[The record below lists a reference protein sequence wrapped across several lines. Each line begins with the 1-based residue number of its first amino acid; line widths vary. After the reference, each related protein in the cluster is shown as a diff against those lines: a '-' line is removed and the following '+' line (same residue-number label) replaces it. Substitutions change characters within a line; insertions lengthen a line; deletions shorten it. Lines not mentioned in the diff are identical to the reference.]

1 MNEQQSFSF
10 PSGGQ
15 RPSAVLAA
23 EGGRPPRRN
32 VVIEAG
38 AGTGK
43 TTAIVAEVLK
53 LLLGEEDVA
62 PERIVL
68 VTFTEKAAG
77 EIADRIQSALAEI
90 ELQLEGDRVRWPA
103 GSDHPLFEVSSAQR
117 EACRRAVQRQLAR
130 IDGLRSQTIHAFCQ
144 ALLRQYPIEAGI
156 DPQFRIIEGFDR
168 SLLYGQL
175 YDDWID
181 DETRVRADPN
191 AAREWE
197 ALLEHCTYLFQ
208 AQNYIFSLVDKRH
221 LLLDAHYEIGT
232 IAEYENALVE
242 AVQTIRARG
251 RDDSRITKYV
261 RANSP
266 PATGSSIENWI
277 EYFAPIAT
285 DLRAADLR
293 LEDRCKEAI
302 RTLRVGDKGTSVYDL
317 LISHR
322 AATAL
327 LSMTR
332 RFINH
337 LDEEKRKR
345 GVLDFDDLLICTRRL
360 LDEPTVLERIRQQF
374 DYIFV
379 DEFQDTDRLQAEI
392 LKLLATD
399 RSGNFTPGKLVIVGD
414 PKQSIYAFRRADP
427 QTYGAFNQ
435 SMLKADGVCRL
446 LVDQYRSTP
455 ALVEVLNAIGAPLFP
470 PGLSDPDVFQP
481 EYHSLRSAGQ
491 RPAEQPAR
499 PPALPLTFIGTEGD
513 PEQEAEAIVAWI
525 RSRNE
530 SDLRRFALLFR
541 RRTRMETYLDVFD
554 RHQLPYVLPPMGLFL
569 DRPAPVDLLA
579 VLRAIAYA
587 YDRGALI
594 SAARTPYFALS
605 DVEIAAGILNGESG
619 PWKAFI
625 ESLDQFRDASR
636 QLTVTELIDLL
647 VTTTGIEAVYGATRE
662 SRRSLRHLEQ
672 ARAIAFSYDQK
683 AGGSVRQFV
692 EEIARRRDVPE
703 EVEPSLLDE
712 SSNAVRILTIH
723 GAKGLEFETVILP
736 DIEFSSGG
744 NSLDLFTVEDP
755 PSLVIRNGVD
765 TLSGICR
772 SSGGRVLRDIASLR
786 DKAETR
792 RLFYVA
798 ITRAKSDVAI
808 VCGSTKVQKN
818 GFGRFLVDVLGVNG
832 SEFPEE
838 PGRLV
843 RPLSIGVNA
852 VFEKLAL
859 PKQERAASDRLKD
872 GALQAELTSGALVP
886 CIVPQPEDVAPALPR
901 ADIAIARAAAPNRG
915 AGILLHRILERW
927 DGVSDVAPL
936 LAALAIELAADE
948 QAIDLVRRRL
958 DRVEDSDVF
967 RRIVAAETIGRE
979 MPIVFLDDSGV
990 LVEKRIDRLV
1000 RETRGDTVIDY
1011 KSGEPNGTRLL
1022 HDREQVALYSRA
1034 VAQMTG
1040 RPCRGLLWYID
1051 AENDVAVDVD
1061 SAESYSRIH
1070 ADGSGV

>member
-1 MNEQQSFSF
+1 MNTPEQQKFSF
-10 PSGGQ
+10 
-15 RPSAVLAA
+15 
-23 EGGRPPRRN
+23 GRVEKRVAPRRRN

-90 ELQLEGDRVRWPA
+90 DLQLAGDTIRWPS
-103 GSDHPLFEVSSAQR
+103 GSDHPLFEVPPAQR
-117 EACRRAVQRQLAR
+117 DACRRAVQRQLAR
-130 IDGLRSQTIHAFCQ
+130 IDGLRSQTIHSFCQ
-144 ALLRQYPIEAGI
+144 MLLRQYPIEAGI

-181 DETRVRADPN
+181 DETRVRADPT

-197 ALLEHCTYLFQ
+197 ALLEHCTYLFL
-208 AQNYIFSLVDKRH
+208 AQNYIFSLVDRRH
-221 LLLDAHYEIGT
+221 LLLDTRYNVGT
-232 IAEYENALVE
+232 IAEFERTLIDT
-242 AVQTIRARG
+242 VQTIRARG
-251 RDDSRITKYV
+251 RDDSGITKYL
-261 RANSP
+261 RANAP
-266 PATGSSIENWI
+266 PPIGSNIDQWI
-277 EYFAPIAT
+277 EYFTPIVT
-285 DLRAADLR
+285 DMRAADLR

-317 LISHR
+317 LVSHR

-332 RFINH
+332 RFISH

-360 LDEPTVLERIRQQF
+360 LDDPAVLERIRQQF
-374 DYIFV
+374 DFIFV
-379 DEFQDTDRLQAEI
+379 DEFQDTDRIQAEI

-399 RSGNFTPGKLVIVGD
+399 RSGNFVPGKLVIVGD

-427 QTYGAFNQ
+427 QTYGAFTE
-435 SMLKADGVCRL
+435 SMIKADGVSRL

-455 ALVEVLNAIGAPLFP
+455 ELVEVLNAIGAPLFP
-470 PGLSDPDVFQP
+470 AGLSDPDVFQP
-481 EYHSLRSAGQ
+481 EYHALRVAQ
-491 RPAEQPAR
+491 ALLPVPAQTGVSVPHT
-499 PPALPLTFIGTEGD
+499 PLTFIGTEGD
-513 PEQEAEAIVAWI
+513 AEQEAEAIVAWI
-525 RSRNE
+525 RERNE

-541 RRTRMETYLDVFD
+541 RRTRMEAYLDVFD

-587 YDRGALI
+587 YDLGALI

-605 DVEIAAGILNGESG
+605 DVEITAGILNGESG
-619 PWKAFI
+619 PWKMFI
-625 ESLDQFRDASR
+625 ESLDAFRNASR
-636 QLTVTELIDLL
+636 QLTVTELIDHI
-647 VTTTGIEAVYGATRE
+647 VKTTGIEAVYGATRE
-662 SRRSLRHLEQ
+662 SARSLRHLEQ
-672 ARAIAFSYDQK
+672 VRAIAFSYDQK
-683 AGGSVRQFV
+683 AGGSLRQFV

-736 DIEFSSGG
+736 DIEFSTGS
-744 NSLDLFTVEDP
+744 NNLDLFTVEDP

-765 TLSGICR
+765 TLSGVCR
-772 SSGGRVLRDIASLR
+772 SSNGRPLRDIASLR

-808 VCGSTKVQKN
+808 VCSCTKVQKP
-818 GFGRFLVDVLGVNG
+818 GFGRFLVELLGISG
-832 SEFPEE
+832 SEFPAE
-838 PGRLV
+838 PGRLE
-843 RPLSIGVNA
+843 RRLSIGVNA
-852 VFEKLAL
+852 AFEKVAL
-859 PKQERAASDRLKD
+859 PQQERAASDRLKD
-872 GALQAELTSGALVP
+872 GALQAELTSGAVVP
-886 CIVPQPEDVAPALPR
+886 CVVPQPEDLTPALPR
-901 ADIAIARAAAPNRG
+901 AEIAIARAAAANRS

-927 DGVSDVAPL
+927 NGISDVAPL

-948 QAIDLVRRRL
+948 RAIDLVRRRL
-958 DRVEDSDVF
+958 GRVRDSDVF
-967 RRIVAAETIGRE
+967 RRIVGAETIGQE
-979 MPIVFLDDSGV
+979 MPIVFIDGSGA
-990 LVEKRIDRLV
+990 LVEKRIDRLI
-1000 RETRGDTVIDY
+1000 RENGADTVIDY
-1011 KSGEPNGTRLL
+1011 KSGEPSATRLL

-1034 VAQMTG
+1034 VTQMTG

-1051 AENDVAVDVD
+1051 AENDVAVEV
-1061 SAESYSRIH
+1061 E
-1070 ADGSGV
+1070 